1 MNIKKISFTGSV
13 CLSVFLL
20 PAIALA
26 DEVPD
31 TSFTIGEIIV
41 VKGKRENPNFN
52 NVITSVDRLVGQKVQ
67 GANANYIWEVIGQMP
82 GVLVTNFNQGT
93 TSGKI
98 SFRGFNGEG
107 EVNAAKLLIDGV
119 PSNSNDGNMPYI
131 DAVSPLNISG
141 IEVVRGTSDAR
152 YGLNNIA
159 GNANIITRQGGDY
172 FDTKLLFG
180 SYNTKDAQIAFGTEI
195 GDFSQNYAI
204 AYRETDGYRQH
215 SDLDR
220 LSASAKLFYKLN
232 DSAEIG
238 LNARHYKSEADE
250 AGYLIKSVAYST
262 PKATNDYNA
271 TDGDKRIIDQI
282 SLNANFKPF
291 AGLKNRNII
300 YYNKLDDNRFVKFS
314 TGGAQQNRI
323 TKEEHYGLISN
334 FSLYPKSDKIR
345 YEFGFDYQ
353 HQDNISQRYLAVQ
366 RVATS
371 KTRDQKFDID
381 NFGAFFEA
389 VYTPNSK
396 LTITPAI
403 RFDKFDG
410 DFQNIL
416 AASTAKINDYG
427 IISQP
432 KLMLSYAAAEDT
444 LFYANYGRTFQIG
457 VGSGAYLI
465 PPRNINLE
473 PSINEGFEFGVKH
486 SFANN
491 SELRLAAWQQ
501 TATGEIKRKLNDALG
516 DFDNLGATR
525 RQGFDIQFNSKIN
538 DAISYYAVFSY
549 QSAKIETPDPATPQ
563 YQGNDIDHI
572 PTYLGNIGIDYK
584 LSEKLKLSLNGRGQ
598 SDYELDSSNSR
609 GRFGDYFV
617 FDLAADYKISEN
629 WAIGIQVKNLADKYY
644 EYVWWDSTTNQT
656 LHSPADGRSYYLS
669 ISSSF

>member
-1 MNIKKISFTGSV
+1 MGGV
-13 CLSVFLL
+13 CLSVFIL

-31 TSFTIGEIIV
+31 TSFTIGEIVV

-119 PSNSNDGNMPYI
+119 PSNSNDGNMPYL
-131 DAVSPLNISG
+131 DTVSPLNISG

-152 YGLNNIA
+152 FGLNNIA

-180 SYNTKDAQIAFGTEI
+180 SYNTQDAQIAYGKEI
-195 GDFSQNYAI
+195 GDSSQNYAV
-204 AYRETDGYRQH
+204 AYRKTDGYRQH
-215 SDLDR
+215 SDLER

-232 DSAEIG
+232 DSTEIG
-238 LNARHYKSEADE
+238 LNARHYKSDADE
-250 AGYLIKSVAYST
+250 PGYLTKSVAYST

-271 TDGDKRIIDQI
+271 TDGDERIIDQI
-282 SLNANFKPF
+282 SLNANFKPL

-323 TKEEHYGLISN
+323 TKEEHFGLISN

-345 YEFGFDYQ
+345 YEFGFEYQ
-353 HQDNISQRYLAVQ
+353 HQDNISQRYLAVE

-381 NFGAFFEA
+381 NLGAFFEA

-432 KLMLSYAAAEDT
+432 KLMLSYASTDDT

-465 PPRNINLE
+465 PPRNIDLE

-549 QSAKIETPDPATPQ
+549 QSAKIDTPDPATPQ
-563 YQGNDIDHI
+563 YKGNDIDHI
-572 PTYLGNIGIDYK
+572 PAYLGNFGIDYK
-584 LSEKLKLSLNGRGQ
+584 LSKKLKLSLNGRGQ

-617 FDLAADYKISEN
+617 FDMAADYKISDN
-629 WAIGIQVKNLADKYY
+629 WEIGLQVKNLADKYY
-644 EYVWWDSTTNQT
+644 EYVWWDTTTNQS

-669 ISSSF
+669 ISSRF